1 MKKCFLLPL
10 AFLLAVACSTKT
22 VPNPDK
28 QYEALVNAVYD
39 RLSVED
45 RAAQLFGIYPGE
57 LMVDGA
63 FSLEKCK
70 DLIPYGAG
78 HICQL
83 SSSQSLNADE
93 LRQLIADIQ
102 DYMVN
107 HTPAGIPAVIHDE
120 CITRVTAKGAT
131 A

>member
-57 LMVDGA
+57 LMVDGV
-63 FSLEKCK
+63 FSL
-70 DLIPYGAG
+70 
-78 HICQL
+78 
-83 SSSQSLNADE
+83 
-93 LRQLIADIQ
+93 
-102 DYMVN
+102 
-107 HTPAGIPAVIHDE
+107 
-120 CITRVTAKGAT
+120 
-131 A
+131 